1 MQSNRRWFT
10 FVAALLLLDV
20 SLSFRNIWPT
30 PAIRWHGELSTELAV
45 SVLGLLAARR
55 WFGAPSR
62 ATLRWLS
69 ILWLIFVLG
78 HYADVTAPA
87 LYGREVNLYWDLRN
101 VSAVAEMLGQAA
113 PVWLVVAVVAA
124 VLLGVG
130 LLYAVARWALGRLSD
145 ATSDPRERA
154 VLGILAVC
162 ALVLFAIEGEQ
173 STNRQAPGFLRFPAP
188 VTETYAHQVRLIVKA
203 RSAAR
208 TDVLPPSPS
217 MNNDMS
223 RIKGADVLLL
233 FIESYGAV
241 SYERPALAARLA
253 PPRRDLEAAI
263 RETHRDVVSAFV
275 ESPTFGGN
283 SWLAHITLLSGVEV
297 RDRDT
302 NALLMTQKRD
312 TLVSDFKRHGY
323 RTVGMMPGLWQSWPE
338 GVFYGFDEIYSGSRL
353 DYGGPRF
360 GWWDFPDQFTLARMD
375 ALEVNKP
382 SRPPVFVFFP
392 TVSTHIPFSP
402 IPPYQPDWP
411 RLLTDHPY
419 DTADAD
425 RALEQQPDWLN
436 LTPGYGN
443 ALAYTYRSLA
453 GYLRMRS
460 DRDFVMILIG
470 DHQPPAAV
478 SGTGAPWDV
487 PVHVIASRPAVLD
500 RLKAHGFRE
509 GLTPTRPAAGHMPI
523 LVPVLLDAFGDPE
536 QPPQS
541 VREP

>member
-1 MQSNRRWFT
+1 VQSNRRWLT
-10 FVAALLLLDV
+10 LVAAFLLLNV

-30 PAIRWHGELSTELAV
+30 PAIRWHGELSVELAV
-45 SVLGLLAARR
+45 CVLGLLAARR
-55 WFGAPSR
+55 WLGPPSR
-62 ATLRWLS
+62 GALRGLS
-69 ILWLIFVLG
+69 ALWVIFVLG

-113 PVWLVVAVVAA
+113 PIWLVVAVLAA
-124 VLLGVG
+124 AIVVIGF
-130 LLYAVARWALGRLSD
+130 LYAIARWALGRLSE
-145 ATSDPRERA
+145 ATGDPRERLALA
-154 VLGILAVC
+154 VVAVC
-162 ALVLFAIEGEQ
+162 ALVLFAFEGQQ
-173 STNRQAPGFLRFPAP
+173 STNMQAAGFLQFPAP
-188 VTETYAHQVRLIVKA
+188 VTETYARQIRLIAKA

-208 TDVLPPSPS
+208 TNVLPPSPS
-217 MNNDMS
+217 MNTDMT
-223 RIKGADVLLL
+223 RINGADVLLL

-241 SYERPALAARLA
+241 SYERPELAAQLA
-253 PPRRDLEAAI
+253 PFRADLEAAI
-263 RETHRDVVSAFV
+263 HETHRDVVSAFV

-302 NALLMTQKRD
+302 NAILMTQKRD
-312 TLVSDFKRHGY
+312 TMVSAFSRHGY
-323 RTVGMMPGLWQSWPE
+323 RTVAMMPGLWQSWPE

-353 DYGGPRF
+353 DYRGPEF

-375 ALEVNKP
+375 ALEINKG

-402 IPPYQPDWP
+402 VPPYQPDWP

-419 DTADAD
+419 ESADVD
-425 RALEQQPDWLN
+425 RALEKQPDWLK
-436 LTPGYGN
+436 LGPGY
-443 ALAYTYRSLA
+443 ADAMTYTYRSLA
-453 GYLRMRS
+453 GYLRMRT
-460 DRDFVMILIG
+460 DRDFVMILLG

-487 PVHVIASRPAVLD
+487 PVHVIASRPEVLD

-509 GLTPTRPAAGHMPI
+509 GLTPVRPALGHMPV
-523 LVPVLLDAFGDPE
+523 LVPTLFDAFGDPE
-536 QPPQS
+536 QPR
-541 VREP
+541 VAREP